1 MEVWSRD
8 AGPYEEGTTWTPWAE
23 REEAGAI
30 VTEDQPQL
38 PERPTQGHATAS
50 QAAPPRPQVPPVV
63 TAEQW
68 AAGFRQT
75 HHRESTISEYQA
87 AVQAGLIAPERRPRD
102 PSMQLMADGAKQV
115 VNGARDFFNTK
126 VALAAENSG
135 AKEFLSSRVA
145 PAAQSAARSMQQST
159 SRPGLAKLRGLA
171 TFILPAAAFLAIISL
186 FMPVASA
193 VGFSVNYFMGSVSGT
208 RYASV
213 GAGVVLLALL
223 SVVMLAAA
231 VLIRLPSRQ
240 ASAIPQM
247 PQMPPTQPPQS

>member
-1 MEVWSRD
+1 
-8 AGPYEEGTTWTPWAE
+8 
-23 REEAGAI
+23 
-30 VTEDQPQL
+30 
-38 PERPTQGHATAS
+38 
-50 QAAPPRPQVPPVV
+50 
-63 TAEQW
+63 
-68 AAGFRQT
+68 
-75 HHRESTISEYQA
+75 
-87 AVQAGLIAPERRPRD
+87 
-102 PSMQLMADGAKQV
+102 MQQMTNGAKQV

-126 VALAAENSG
+126 VAPVVENSG
-135 AKEFLSSRVA
+135 AREFLSNRVA

-193 VGFSVNYFMGSVSGT
+193 MGFSVNYFSDEAGGEGGFLLFTMLVAIAASVVAVIRKTNWSRVTAGVVGIVAGLIGMIDGFGTMGSVSGT

-231 VLIRLPSRQ
+231 VLILLSPRQ
-240 ASAIPQM
+240 ASAVPPM
-247 PQMPPTQPPQS
+247 PSMPPVQPPQS